1 MRPRFYQH
9 SLRNRNIDYRHGR
22 FFVTI
27 QVEHNKSLLGAIVG
41 ERSVLNELG
50 EGVKAVLEGLPQK
63 YAELEWGAYV
73 IMPNH
78 IHAIFDIKPRI
89 TNKEN
94 HLGFLVGRFKG
105 ASAFLYGKLKRAGR
119 VADIGDHLWKLDYW
133 DDLISSD
140 DEYRGY
146 ERYIRNN
153 PGNWTRDRWG
163 AVTQYMLGEA
173 ALLDFPKRA
182 FVASQGYDATDF
194 TPRRISLSEQG
205 TLVPVSFEMV
215 LISTFTS
222 AQERAVLRRA
232 LADKRRLIH
241 VCPQGIPA
249 VESLSEA
256 QRLALAEGRLLFI
269 SPQPGGSQLNKKV
282 ATWCNEYVLRQ
293 AREIW
298 VGDISPNGMLEV
310 LIDNLQQEDRG

>member
-1 MRPRFYQH
+1 M
-9 SLRNRNIDYRHGR
+9 
-22 FFVTI
+22 
-27 QVEHNKSLLGAIVG
+27 
-41 ERSVLNELG
+41 
-50 EGVKAVLEGLPQK
+50 
-63 YAELEWGAYV
+63 
-73 IMPNH
+73 
-78 IHAIFDIKPRI
+78 
-89 TNKEN
+89 
-94 HLGFLVGRFKG
+94 
-105 ASAFLYGKLKRAGR
+105 
-119 VADIGDHLWKLDYW
+119 
-133 DDLISSD
+133 
-140 DEYRGY
+140 
-146 ERYIRNN
+146 
-153 PGNWTRDRWG
+153 
-163 AVTQYMLGEA
+163 TQYMLGEA

-205 TLVPVSFEMV
+205 TLVPVSFELV

-298 VGDISPNGMLEV
+298 VGDISPNGMLAS
-310 LIDNLQQEDRG
+310 LIDNLLQQEARG